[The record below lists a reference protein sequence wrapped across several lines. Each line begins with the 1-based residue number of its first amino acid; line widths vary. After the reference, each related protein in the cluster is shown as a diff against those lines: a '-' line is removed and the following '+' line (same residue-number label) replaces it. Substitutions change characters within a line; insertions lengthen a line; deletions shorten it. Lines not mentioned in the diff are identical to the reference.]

1 MVFVD
6 IVVANIWM
14 AIILIGVG
22 KSKGIDKWLKSD
34 TAAIEELKEKVSSFS
49 KKG

>member
-14 AIILIGVG
+14 SIILIGIG
-22 KSKGIDKWLKSD
+22 KSEKINKWLSAD
-34 TAAIEELKEKVSSFS
+34 NSSIIFLERESFKFS
-49 KKG
+49 KK